1 VEVIMAYRFIPMA
14 LALTMFAAPA
24 FAQQQQPQAC
34 GQRDDMLT
42 QLKDKYHE
50 DPAGFGMTGNG
61 AVVELMTSENGSWTL
76 MLSFPNGKSC
86 LMATGDGWELWKN
99 MKKVA
104 GKDA

>member
-1 VEVIMAYRFIPMA
+1 MIAVP
-14 LALTMFAAPA
+14 AA
-24 FAQQQQPQAC
+24 AQMPPQNAC
-34 GQRDDMLT
+34 GDRGDMLV
-42 QLKDKYHE
+42 QLKDKYQE
-50 DPAGFGMTGNG
+50 DPAGFGLTGNG

-76 MLSFPNGKSC
+76 MLSFPNGRSC